1 MREFFKNIN
10 GIPLYTDINMK
21 DGEVLKGRKQG
32 VPGHTFM
39 IANPKTAELLYME
52 TIEYKRKSR
61 KQKLEKICG
70 INLQQR
76 LKQLKVGDKLICI
89 KEKITGYRLGE
100 YYEIEYVSGRVV
112 GVQTDYHLSY
122 SYYTEIYENECY
134 ECLWDYFGSLKDIR
148 KKKLKKLKFISDE
161 ESG

>member
-1 MREFFKNIN
+1 MSEGVNIFKNIN

-61 KQKLEKICG
+61 KQKLQKICG
-70 INLQQR
+70 INLQ
-76 LKQLKVGDKLICI
+76 
-89 KEKITGYRLGE
+89 
-100 YYEIEYVSGRVV
+100 
-112 GVQTDYHLSY
+112 
-122 SYYTEIYENECY
+122 
-134 ECLWDYFGSLKDIR
+134 
-148 KKKLKKLKFISDE
+148 
-161 ESG
+161 

>member
-1 MREFFKNIN
+1 M
-10 GIPLYTDINMK
+10 
-21 DGEVLKGRKQG
+21 
-32 VPGHTFM
+32 
-39 IANPKTAELLYME
+39 
-52 TIEYKRKSR
+52 
-61 KQKLEKICG
+61 
-70 INLQQR
+70 
-76 LKQLKVGDKLICI
+76 KQLKVCDKLICI

-100 YYEIEYVSGRVV
+100 YYKIVYVSGRVV

-122 SYYTEIYENECY
+122 SFYTEIYENECY